1 MTITGRNQT
10 FGGRTVALLA
20 YDGCQG
26 SAISSVVEVLDTAN
40 LYAARGNPQ
49 AEPLFHWL
57 VVSPDGRTPTAMGG
71 QDIAVAGSP
80 ACAPA
85 PDLIFI
91 PGLHFTGDAAAFMAQ
106 VRTLAAS
113 CGAWLRD
120 QYGARR
126 VIAASCAGVFVVAE
140 AGLLDRRN
148 ATTSWWLGKL
158 FRTQYPGVEFC
169 EGELVVGDGCIL
181 SSGAFT
187 ACLDLALRIVE
198 YFAGPALALSCAKV
212 LLIHAK
218 RESQFPYMTLQARI
232 AHSDELVLRAE
243 SHIRSHVRKA
253 LTVEEL
259 AVMLNT
265 TPRTLNRRFQDALGC
280 SPKQYIQD
288 LRVEG
293 AKRLLETTDL
303 DLTEIVDR
311 VGYTDPRSFRRIFE
325 RSTKVSPAKY
335 RRMFAIGRAQGHV

>member
-1 MTITGRNQT
+1 MTISGPNPTC
-10 FGGRTVALLA
+10 GGRTVALLA

-26 SAISSVVEVLDTAN
+26 SAIGSLIEVLDIAN
-40 LYAARGNPQ
+40 LYAARGDPQ
-49 AEPLFHWL
+49 AEPLFRWV
-57 VVSPDGRTPTAMGG
+57 VVSPDGRLPAAMGG

-91 PGLHFTGDAAAFMAQ
+91 PGLHFTGDVAAFMAQ
-106 VRTLAAS
+106 VRTLAAR
-113 CGAWLRD
+113 CGPWLRD
-120 QYGARR
+120 QHGAGRA
-126 VIAASCAGVFVVAE
+126 IAASCAGAFVLAE
-140 AGLLDRRN
+140 AGLLDGRR

-158 FRTQYPGVEFC
+158 FRAHYPRVVFC
-169 EGELVVGDGCIL
+169 EGELVSRDERIL

-198 YFAGPALALSCAKV
+198 QFAGPALALSCAKV

-218 RESQFPYMTLQARI
+218 RDSQFPYMTLQARI
-232 AHSDELVLRAE
+232 AHHDDLVLRAE
-243 SHIRSHVRKA
+243 SHIRSHVRE
-253 LTVEEL
+253 LLSVEQL
-259 AVMLNT
+259 AVVLNT
-265 TPRTLNRRFQDALGC
+265 TTRTLNRRFQNALGC

-303 DLTEIVDR
+303 DLIEIVDR
-311 VGYTDPRSFRRIFE
+311 IGYADPRSFRRVFE
-325 RSTKVSPAKY
+325 RATKVSPAKY
-335 RRMFAIGRAQGHV
+335 RRMFSIAKG